1 MDTHTC
7 RHTHTPQ
14 QNHGQDA
21 RDLQQRKLAG
31 LAHRTPLH
39 NWSLTD
45 WAAETQHYRY
55 EPLC

>member
-1 MDTHTC
+1 MDTHAC

-14 QNHGQDA
+14 QNHGQDV
-21 RDLQQRKLAG
+21 RDLQQSKLAG

-45 WAAETQHYRY
+45 WAAGTQHY
-55 EPLC
+55 